1 MSHEACPLP
10 GQPSAR
16 EHTVIDRLLQ
26 SRTIAVVGLSDDET
40 RPSNSVSAY
49 LQSQSYR
56 IIPVNPAIERALGE
70 KALRSLA
77 DLGAPPDLVLVFRR
91 SEQCAGV
98 AEEAIRAR
106 ARGIWL
112 QAGIRNEEARRLAE
126 EAGVDF
132 VQDRCMMV
140 EHMRRGKPAGW

>member
-10 GQPSAR
+10 RQPAPEESATI
-16 EHTVIDRLLQ
+16 ERLLQ
-26 SRTIAVVGLSDDET
+26 SRRIAVVGLSDDPT
-40 RPSNSVSAY
+40 RPSNSVSGY
-49 LQSQSYR
+49 LQAQGYR
-56 IIPVNPAIERALGE
+56 IIPVNPSIRTALGE
-70 KALRSLA
+70 RAVKTLD
-77 DLGAPPDLVLVFRR
+77 DLDSPPDLVLVFRR

-132 VQDRCMMV
+132 VQDRCLMI
-140 EHMRRGKPAGW
+140 EHMRREKPAGC

>member
-10 GQPSAR
+10 GQPSAS
-16 EHTVIDRLLQ
+16 EHTVIDRLLHAR
-26 SRTIAVVGLSDDET
+26 SIAVVGLSDDET

-49 LQSQSYR
+49 LKAQGYR
-56 IIPVNPAIERALGE
+56 IIPVNPAIQRALGE
-70 KALRSLA
+70 KSLKSL
-77 DLGAPPDLVLVFRR
+77 DELDAPPDLVLVFRR

-98 AEEAIRAR
+98 AEEAVRVR

-112 QAGIRNEEARRLAE
+112 QAGIRNEEARRIAE

-132 VQDRCMMV
+132 VQDRCMMI
-140 EHMRRGKPAGW
+140 EHMRREKPVGC